1 MIGRK
6 GWWLVLAALL
16 STPAK
21 AADEQAARV
30 DKIYNLLR
38 FVSWPNVKSVRRVC
52 LHRGDPLVPYMVAM
66 AGQGL
71 GDDIIE
77 VALLAQASPIRSDC
91 DVVYVGAVAPANL
104 QAGRGQLVVGEGM
117 GFAEN
122 GGTIALFT
130 SEGKIRF
137 VINARVARQSGLH
150 ISSQVLKL
158 AARVIN

>member
-6 GWWLVLAALL
+6 GWWLILAALL
-16 STPAK
+16 ASPAK
-21 AADEQAARV
+21 AADDPSARV
-30 DKIYNLLR
+30 DELYNLLR

-52 LHRGDPLVPYMVAM
+52 LHRGDPLAQPMVAM

-77 VALLAQASPIRSDC
+77 VALLGQATGIRSDC
-91 DVVYVGAVAPANL
+91 DVIYFSTPHVGPVQP
-104 QAGRGQLVVGEGM
+104 GKGQLLVGEGM
-117 GFAEN
+117 AFAEN

-137 VINARVARQSGLH
+137 AINARSARQSGLH